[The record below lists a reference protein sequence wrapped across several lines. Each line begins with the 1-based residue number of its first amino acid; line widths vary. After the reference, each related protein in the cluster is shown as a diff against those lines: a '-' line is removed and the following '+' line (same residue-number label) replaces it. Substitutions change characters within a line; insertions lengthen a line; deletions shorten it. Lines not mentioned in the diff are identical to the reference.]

1 MFYIANTKCKKC
13 IKRHNEFKSTINKSY
28 ITKFIKSKKFKIII
42 KSYLK
47 CLKKYCLIKYI
58 NLINKLNII
67 KKNINI
73 YNPLFNFVNNII

>member
-13 IKRHNEFKSTINKSY
+13 IKRNNEFKSTINKSY
-28 ITKFIKSKKFKIII
+28 ICKFIKSKKFRLII

-47 CLKKYCLIKYI
+47 CLRKYCFTKYLNIIK
-58 NLINKLNII
+58 KLNLI

-73 YNPLFNFVNNII
+73 TNPLFKFVNNII